1 MNIIF
6 LKLYLKM
13 SYTSKLIC
21 FSYNCSS
28 QSENVVSQVKYSN
41 KLLLPEEILRNLMK
55 KKYNPPFFFKIENIN
70 MKYGQ
75 VCGVQEFSAPPGV
88 VHVPYHIMEGLGIS
102 EGQHVE
108 IQLASPVKGTYIK
121 IQPHT
126 TSFIDLSNP
135 KALLEKV
142 LSEKYPVVTEG
153 HTIAIEYVNKVFYI
167 DIVKTEPAPVID
179 ILNVNLNVDFEQPL
193 DYAEPVVNKK
203 MEVDDIERVEHLK
216 PIIRENATK
225 KYKKTENYDMK
236 KFPGKGNML
245 GEK

>member
-1 MNIIF
+1 
-6 LKLYLKM
+6 M
-13 SYTSKLIC
+13 SYKSTLIC

-28 QSENVVSQVKYSN
+28 QPDHVVSQVRYSN
-41 KLLLPEEILRNLMK
+41 KVLLPEEILRSLMK
-55 KKYNPPFFFKIENIN
+55 KKYNPPFFFKIENID

-88 VHVPYHIMEGLGIS
+88 VHLPYHIMESIGIS

-108 IQLASPVKGTYIK
+108 IKLASPIKGTYIK

-126 TSFIDLSNP
+126 TSFINLSNP

-153 HTIAIEYVNKVFYI
+153 HTIAIEYLKKVFYV

-179 ILNVNLNVDFEQPL
+179 ILNVNLNVDFDKPFDYQQTQIKEQ
-193 DYAEPVVNKK
+193 N
-203 MEVDDIERVEHLK
+203 MDIKNNENNTLTHPK
-216 PIIRENATK
+216 QIISENNVK
-225 KYKKTENYDMK
+225 KYKKTITYDMR
-236 KFPGKGNML
+236 KFPGTGHRL
-245 GEK
+245 GDK

>member
-1 MNIIF
+1 
-6 LKLYLKM
+6 M

-28 QSENVVSQVKYSN
+28 QPENVVSQVKYSN
-41 KLLLPEEILRNLMK
+41 KVLLPEEILRSLMK
-55 KKYNPPFFFKIENIN
+55 KKHNPPFFFKIENID

-126 TSFIDLSNP
+126 TSFINLSNP
-135 KALLEKV
+135 K
-142 LSEKYPVVTEG
+142 
-153 HTIAIEYVNKVFYI
+153 KVFL
-167 DIVKTEPAPVID
+167 V
-179 ILNVNLNVDFEQPL
+179 
-193 DYAEPVVNKK
+193 
-203 MEVDDIERVEHLK
+203 
-216 PIIRENATK
+216 
-225 KYKKTENYDMK
+225 
-236 KFPGKGNML
+236 
-245 GEK
+245 

>member
-1 MNIIF
+1 
-6 LKLYLKM
+6 M

-28 QSENVVSQVKYSN
+28 QPENVVSQVKYSN
-41 KLLLPEEILRNLMK
+41 KVLLPEEILRSLMK
-55 KKYNPPFFFKIENIN
+55 KKHNPPFFFKIENID

-108 IQLASPVKGTYIK
+108 IKLASPVKGTYIK

-126 TSFIDLSNP
+126 TSFINLSNP

-142 LSEKYPVVTEG
+142 LSEKYPVLTEG
-153 HTIAIEYVNKVFYI
+153 HTIAIEYENKVFHI

-193 DYAEPVVNKK
+193 DYVEPVVNEK
-203 MEVDDIERVEHLK
+203 MEVEDIERVEHLK
-216 PIIRENATK
+216 PIIRENAIK
-225 KYKKTENYDMK
+225 KYKKTDSYDMQ
-236 KFPGKGNML
+236 KFPGKGNRL
-245 GEK
+245 GDK

>member
-1 MNIIF
+1 
-6 LKLYLKM
+6 M
-13 SYTSKLIC
+13 SYKSKLIC

-28 QSENVVSQVKYSN
+28 QSDHVVSQVKYSN
-41 KLLLPEEILRNLMK
+41 KILLPEETLRSLMK
-55 KKYNPPFFFKIENIN
+55 KKYNPPFFFKIENID

-88 VHVPYHIMEGLGIS
+88 VHLPYHIMESIGIS

-108 IQLASPVKGTYIK
+108 IKLASPVKGTYIK

-126 TSFIDLSNP
+126 TSFINLSNP

-153 HTIAIEYVNKVFYI
+153 HTIAIEYLKKVFYV

-179 ILNVNLNVDFEQPL
+179 ILNVNLNVDFDKPF
-193 DYAEPVVNKK
+193 DYQEPNTSQIIEHNMKVED
-203 MEVDDIERVEHLK
+203 MEVEETQNNTMIHPK
-216 PIIRENATK
+216 PIISRNNIK
-225 KYKKTENYDMK
+225 KYKKTYDME
-236 KFPGKGNML
+236 KFPGTGYRL
-245 GEK
+245 GDK

>member
-1 MNIIF
+1 MNII
-6 LKLYLKM
+6 LIKLYLKM

-28 QSENVVSQVKYSN
+28 QPENVVSQVKYSN
-41 KLLLPEEILRNLMK
+41 KVLLPEEILRSLMK
-55 KKYNPPFFFKIENIN
+55 NKHNPPFFFKIENIE

-126 TSFIDLSNP
+126 TSFINLSDP

-142 LSEKYPVVTEG
+142 LSEKYPVMTEG
-153 HTIAIEYVNKVFYI
+153 HTIAIEYVNKVFHI
-167 DIVKTEPAPVID
+167 DIVKTEPAHVID

-193 DYAEPVVNKK
+193 DYVEPVVNEK
-203 MEVDDIERVEHLK
+203 MEVEDIERVEHLK
-216 PIIRENATK
+216 PTKNAIK
-225 KYKKTENYDMK
+225 KYKKTVDYDIQ
-236 KFPGKGNML
+236 KFPGKGNRL
-245 GEK
+245 GDK

>member
-1 MNIIF
+1 
-6 LKLYLKM
+6 M

-21 FSYNCSS
+21 FSYNCCSS

-41 KLLLPEEILRNLMK
+41 KVLLPEEILRSLMK
-55 KKYNPPFFFKIENIN
+55 LKHNPPFFFKIENID

-88 VHVPYHIMEGLGIS
+88 VHLPYHIMEGLGIS
-102 EGQHVE
+102 EGQHVD
-108 IQLASPVKGTYIK
+108 IQLAFPVKGTYIK

-126 TSFIDLSNP
+126 TSFINLTNP

-153 HTIAIEYVNKVFYI
+153 HTIAIEYLNKVFYI

-179 ILNVNLNVDFEQPL
+179 ILNVNLNVDFEKPL
-193 DYAEPVVNKK
+193 DYIEPVVNEK
-203 MEVDDIERVEHLK
+203 MEVEDIERESLEHTK
-216 PIIRENATK
+216 PTIRENRTK
-225 KYKKTENYDMK
+225 KYKKTVNYDMQ
-236 KFPGKGNML
+236 KFPGKGNRL
-245 GEK
+245 GDK